1 MAARRKGKRSTASEI
16 EISVVIPVCNEEAIL
31 EHQLRRFVAEMREL
45 RRPFELILATN
56 GCRDQTVPIARELLR
71 EMPELVVLEHGEPN
85 YGAALKQG
93 ILAAR
98 GRVVCCD
105 EIDLCDVDFHKRA
118 LRRLDHDECDMV
130 VGSKA
135 MPGSRDRRPLTRRA
149 ATKVINQLLWVT
161 TGFRGT
167 DTHGV
172 KAFMRAPLVPVVQA
186 CVVDKDL
193 FASELVIRADR
204 AGLRV
209 HEIPVEVDEQRSPP
223 IALMRRVP
231 RVGRDLAR
239 LVVAIRLGRHR

>member
-1 MAARRKGKRSTASEI
+1 M
-16 EISVVIPVCNEEAIL
+16 VIPVYNEEAIL
-31 EHQLRRFVAEMREL
+31 EHQLRRFVAELREL
-45 RRPFELILATN
+45 RRPFEVMLATN

-71 EMPELVVLEHGEPN
+71 ELPELMVLEHPEPN
-85 YGAALKQG
+85 YGAALKLG

-149 ATKVINQLLWVT
+149 ATKVINKLLWAA

-167 DTHGV
+167 DTHGL
-172 KAFMRAPLVPVVQA
+172 KAFVRAPLLPVVQG
-186 CVVDKDL
+186 CIVDKDL
-193 FASELVIRADR
+193 FASELVIRAGR

-209 HEIPVEVDEQRSPP
+209 HEIPIEVDEQRSSP
-223 IALMRRVP
+223 IGLIRRVP
-231 RVGRDLAR
+231 RVARDLGR
-239 LVVAIRLGRHR
+239 LVVAIRFGRHP